1 MTASH
6 LVFASGSVI
15 YMLIA
20 IYFEERNLVEFH
32 PEYASY
38 RKRVPMIV
46 PIPSRREAAE
56 PVAV

>member
-1 MTASH
+1 
-6 LVFASGSVI
+6 
-15 YMLIA
+15 MLIA
-20 IYFEERNLVEFH
+20 IYFEERNLVQFH

-46 PIPSRREAAE
+46 PIPSRRETSE